1 MFALGKAPLKTK
13 QEAQKERRKR
23 RIQKE
28 QKKFSRI
35 RILRRGDFFEVEE
48 KEKKKRTEVWRLF
61 PRRLDIP
68 LSFLFDFNDSSLATL
83 IRSLQEHTLHTFCFK
98 DVCK

>member
-13 QEAQKERRKR
+13 QEAQKERRRR

-28 QKKFSRI
+28 QKKFTRI

-48 KEKKKRTEVWRLF
+48 KEKEKKPVLY
-61 PRRLDIP
+61 L
-68 LSFLFDFNDSSLATL
+68 L
-83 IRSLQEHTLHTFCFK
+83 K
-98 DVCK
+98 